1 MENKVL
7 PKENKMGTM
16 PINRLLLSMS
26 VPMMVSMLVQALYNI
41 VDSIFVAQINEK
53 ALTAV
58 SLAFP
63 VQTLMIALA
72 VGSGVGIN
80 ALVSRRLGEKR
91 FAEASETADNGIFL
105 NILHY
110 VFFVFLAFLFMNRYF
125 HLQTNDPEIIR
136 YGEDYLYVITFLG
149 LGKFLQITFER
160 LLQSTGLSIYA
171 MISQG
176 TGAIANIILD
186 PILIF
191 GWLGLPAM
199 GTRGAALATVIGQ
212 TLAACVGLFFN
223 LRYNKELSFS
233 LIKFR
238 PRLQILKD
246 IYAIGLPS
254 IVMQSVGSFVVLA
267 LNNILIAFT
276 PTATAVFG
284 AYFKLQSFAFMPVF
298 GLNQGMVPIVSYNY
312 GAARPERIKE
322 ALRLGLTYAVA
333 IMVVATAI
341 FQLFPGGILALFNP
355 SAEMLRIGVPA
366 LRIISLHF
374 LMAGFS
380 VVLGSVFQAFGLGMY
395 SLITSLVRQ
404 VVVLLPVAY
413 FLSRAGNLSWVWWA
427 FPIAE
432 VFSVVLCV
440 FFLRRVNSKIIEPLY
455 AARAEQ
461 ERQAEAEGDW
471 ELQRVPEP
479 KKY

>member
-1 MENKVL
+1 MENRAL

-63 VQTLMIALA
+63 VQTLMIAFA

-91 FAEASETADNGIFL
+91 FAEANETADNGIFL
-105 NILHY
+105 NVLHY
-110 VFFVFLAFLFMNRYF
+110 ILFAFLAFLFMDRYF

-136 YGEDYLYVITFLG
+136 YGEEYLYIITFMG

-160 LLQSTGLSIYA
+160 LLQSTGLSIYS

-176 TGAIANIILD
+176 TGAIINIILD

-191 GWLGLPAM
+191 GWLGFPAM
-199 GTRGAALATVIGQ
+199 GMRGAALATVIGQ

-233 LIKFR
+233 LWKFR
-238 PRLQILKD
+238 PRLKILKD

-254 IVMQSVGSFVVLA
+254 IVMQSVGSAVILA
-267 LNNILIAFT
+267 INNILIAFT

-298 GLNQGMVPIVSYNY
+298 GMNQGIIPIVSYNY
-312 GAARPERIKE
+312 GAVRPERIRQT
-322 ALRLGLTYAVA
+322 LRLGLMYGVG
-333 IMVVATAI
+333 IMLAATI
-341 FQLFPGGILALFNP
+341 VFQLFPSQILGLFNP
-355 SAEMLRIGVPA
+355 SAEMSRIGIPA

-380 VVLGSVFQAFGLGMY
+380 IVMGSVFQAFGLGTY
-395 SLITSLVRQ
+395 SLIISLVRQ

-413 FLSRAGNLSWVWWA
+413 FLSQTGNLNLVWWA
-427 FPIAE
+427 YPIAE
-432 VFSVVLCV
+432 VFSIVLCI
-440 FFLRRVNSKIIEPLY
+440 FFMRRVNSKIIEPLY
-455 AARAEQ
+455 AAQAEK
-461 ERQAEAEGDW
+461 ERQAELERDW
-471 ELQRVPEP
+471 DLQQVPQP